1 MVSENGSRIFRRNI
15 LFKVL
20 KAAVKGVLFYALYY
34 VCWLLLAPAASMI
47 PGLQKSIE
55 TFLTVYITLIVLG
68 ELMAGT
74 VYQHFFSVANALFMI
89 SYLVFS
95 LNSPIISVTY
105 ESIVLMVDL
114 HILIVAAMLL
124 SLLGLGRSMLQVINF
139 MSKKAEQ
146 TPI

>member
-1 MVSENGSRIFRRNI
+1 MVSENGSRIFRRKI

-34 VCWLLLAPAASMI
+34 VCWLFLAPAASMI

-55 TFLTVYITLIVLG
+55 TFLAVYITLIVVG
-68 ELMAGT
+68 ELLAGT
-74 VYQHFFSVANALFMI
+74 VYQYFFSVANALFII
-89 SYLVFS
+89 SYLVFF
-95 LNSPIISVTY
+95 LNSPFVSVTH
-105 ESIVLMVDL
+105 ESIVLVVDL
-114 HILIVAAMLL
+114 HMLIVAAMLL

-139 MSKKAEQ
+139 MSKRAQQ